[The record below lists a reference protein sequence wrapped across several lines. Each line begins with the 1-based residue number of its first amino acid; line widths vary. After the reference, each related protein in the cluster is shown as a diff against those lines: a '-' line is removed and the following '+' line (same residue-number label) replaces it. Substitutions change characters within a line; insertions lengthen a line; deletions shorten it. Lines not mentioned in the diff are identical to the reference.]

1 MRYWTKNEVIL
12 DRRTMMYNAEELQS
26 RYQKD
31 LGFIKRGLESCERAG
46 VSHDYFVSRYLD
58 EDRSV
63 PINVEVDKMSR
74 LVQREWSQTGRI

>member
-1 MRYWTKNEVIL
+1 
-12 DRRTMMYNAEELQS
+12 MYNAEELQS

>member
-1 MRYWTKNEVIL
+1 
-12 DRRTMMYNAEELQS
+12 MYNAEELQS

-63 PINVEVDKMSR
+63 PINVGVDKMSR

>member
-1 MRYWTKNEVIL
+1 MSSAYR
-12 DRRTMMYNAEELQS
+12 LQLK
-26 RYQKD
+26 YQKD

-46 VSHDYFVSRYLD
+46 VNPDYFVSRYLD